1 MRETQLMVLVRSTL
15 LAGLADIGAP
25 YDATT
30 VQQRYQPGTT
40 GMKSGANIGL
50 MMVTS
55 NRVGVMKRKELQPVA
70 PATDFVHQEIQ
81 WWESTMQVS
90 ALCRLNPKDPNYLDL
105 PTAMD
110 VAKAASDILQGDKG
124 LAALAAQGVRPLRVT
139 SVRQLH
145 FVNDSDQYEANPSFD
160 ITLSHR
166 QTVSATTPPVSTY
179 EPRVV
184 KV

>member
-15 LAGLADIGAP
+15 LAGLVDMGVP
-25 YDATT
+25 WSATS
-30 VQQRYQPGTT
+30 VKQRYQPGTV
-40 GMKSGANIGL
+40 GMSHGANIGL

-55 NRVGVMKRKELQPVA
+55 NRIGVMKRKELQPVA
-70 PATDFVHQEIQ
+70 PATDFTHHEIQ

-90 ALCRLNPKDPNYLDL
+90 ALCRLNPKDPDYLSL

-110 VAKAASDILQGDKG
+110 IAKAASDILQGDKG
-124 LAALAAQGVRPLRVT
+124 LAALAVEGVRPLRIT

-166 QTVSATTPPVSTY
+166 QTVTATTPPVSTY